1 MLDKEDYGEPPE
13 TQLGRYLGGDN
24 LFPVYY
30 RVSDSGCY
38 LQGPIMKTLK
48 RRLLEMEFELLIHR
62 KEAAVF
68 EEEKLINHVLYATKE
83 LVEYLEK
90 QDGSSSSS

>member
-1 MLDKEDYGEPPE
+1 MLDKEDYGQSPE
-13 TQLGRYLGGDN
+13 TPLGRYLGGDN
-24 LFPVYY
+24 LFTVHY
-30 RVSDSGCY
+30 RFSDSGRY

-48 RRLLEMEFELLIHR
+48 RRLLELEFELIVHR
-62 KEAAVF
+62 KDAMVF

-90 QDGSSSSS
+90 QDGSSSS